1 MMTTNKQAQLQ
12 SLVRLP
18 MLLKLTGLSRA
29 TAYRYSKSD
38 PHFPKPVRLSDS
50 TARNAPVGYRLHDI
64 QNWIRVRAKSSG
76 L

>member
-1 MMTTNKQAQLQ
+1 MATNKQAHMQ

-50 TARNAPVGYRLHDI
+50 TARNAPVAYRFQDI
-64 QNWIRVRAKSSG
+64 QSWIERRAKASG
-76 L
+76 H

>member
-1 MMTTNKQAQLQ
+1 MTANEQVQLQ

-38 PHFPKPVRLSDS
+38 PSFPKPVKLSDS
-50 TARNAPVGYRLHDI
+50 AARNAPVGYRLQDI
-64 QNWIRVRAKSSG
+64 QSWIRVRAEISG

>member
-1 MMTTNKQAQLQ
+1 MKAGKQEQMQ

-50 TARNAPVGYRLHDI
+50 TARNAPVAFRLQDI
-64 QNWIRVRAKSSG
+64 QHWIRVRVESSG